1 MKPELPT
8 AVIPLLLVAW
18 LGQVRLYRGM
28 QGEEFVRERAIARYG
43 GAACLAAA
51 IGLFFVQFV
60 C

>member
-1 MKPELPT
+1 MKTELPA
-8 AVIPLLLVAW
+8 AVIPLLLAAW

-28 QGEEFVRERAIARYG
+28 RGEEYAKERTIAKYG

>member
-1 MKPELPT
+1 MKTELPT
-8 AVIPLLLVAW
+8 AVIPLLLAAW

-28 QGEEFVRERAIARYG
+28 QGDQFVKERAIAKYG